1 MHCSNSP
8 LIVLAFVL
16 TTFNILFSGVPP
28 VRSCTWMPVAPS
40 SLLGMTTYLP
50 PGKIMALHPYV
61 MHQQGI
67 PPLPSYVLQSH
78 VGNFHSVHTSAKS
91 IGCRVPAS
99 SKEGQELKSVD
110 KNYLS
115 SMQTQQSLHQTSS

>member
-40 SLLGMTTYLP
+40 SLLGITTYLP
-50 PGKIMALHPYV
+50 PGQIMALHPYV

-67 PPLPSYVLQSH
+67 PPLPS
-78 VGNFHSVHTSAKS
+78 
-91 IGCRVPAS
+91 
-99 SKEGQELKSVD
+99 
-110 KNYLS
+110 
-115 SMQTQQSLHQTSS
+115 